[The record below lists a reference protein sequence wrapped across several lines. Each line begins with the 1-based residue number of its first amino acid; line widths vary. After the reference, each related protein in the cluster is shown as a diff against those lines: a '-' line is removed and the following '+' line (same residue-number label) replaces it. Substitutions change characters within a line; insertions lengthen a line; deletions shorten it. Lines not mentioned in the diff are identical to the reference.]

1 MENLDNVIEVLS
13 YHYFRSTTTGPLG
26 YSESNTDEDE
36 SNGILA
42 ALLEVLQKIHKNF
55 FAPPVSSLT
64 N

>member
-1 MENLDNVIEVLS
+1 MDNLDNLIEVQE
-13 YHYFRSTTTGPLG
+13 YHYFRSTTTGPSC